1 MNSATIR
8 MRTENVTDT
17 AKLKSS
23 SQVGIGRISTTRI
36 ETTPSASAISPRRS
50 DATSRSIK
58 AEGDGVDVVA
68 ASVTAGSRGHG
79 GSERPLELV
88 GRRRDRPSL
97 EPVLLQLVAE
107 RADRNAEDVS
117 GVRAVPEA

>member
-68 ASVTAGSRGHG
+68 ASVTAGLHGHG
-79 GSERPLELV
+79 GGEGPPPALFAPP
-88 GRRRDRPSL
+88 GGAP
-97 EPVLLQLVAE
+97 PPPGI
-107 RADRNAEDVS
+107 VS
-117 GVRAVPEA
+117 